1 MIIEI
6 VTLIIDYSDDEYNQ
20 GHVLSIILTGSWARR
35 AGARPRQVKVQNHDD
50 HGDLDQQHM
59 ASSFEVII
67 NVMEDVVQQDS
78 DDQVEMKNQVD
89 RPTVQADQ
97 ERRAVWGA
105 QVWYGM
111 V

>member
-6 VTLIIDYSDDEYNQ
+6 VTLIIDYSNDEYNQ

-78 DDQVEMKNQVD
+78 DD
-89 RPTVQADQ
+89 
-97 ERRAVWGA
+97 
-105 QVWYGM
+105 
-111 V
+111 

>member
-6 VTLIIDYSDDEYNQ
+6 VTLIIDYSNDEYNQ

-35 AGARPRQVKVQNHDD
+35 AGARPRQVKVQNH
-50 HGDLDQQHM
+50 GDLDQHIWHHHLKL
-59 ASSFEVII
+59 SSMSWRMWSNRILMI
-67 NVMEDVVQQDS
+67 
-78 DDQVEMKNQVD
+78 QVEMKNQVD

>member
-6 VTLIIDYSDDEYNQ
+6 VTLIIDYSNDEYNQ

-35 AGARPRQVKVQNHDD
+35 AGARPRQVKVQNHD
-50 HGDLDQQHM
+50 
-59 ASSFEVII
+59 SFEVII
-67 NVMEDVVQQDS
+67 NVMEGVVQQDS

-97 ERRAVWGA
+97 ERGAVWGA

>member
-6 VTLIIDYSDDEYNQ
+6 VTLIIDYSNDEYNQ

-35 AGARPRQVKVQNHDD
+35 AGARPRQVKVQNHD
-50 HGDLDQQHM
+50 
-59 ASSFEVII
+59 SFEVII
-67 NVMEDVVQQDS
+67 NVMEGVVQQDS

-97 ERRAVWGA
+97 EHRAVWGA

>member
-1 MIIEI
+1 
-6 VTLIIDYSDDEYNQ
+6 
-20 GHVLSIILTGSWARR
+20 
-35 AGARPRQVKVQNHDD
+35 
-50 HGDLDQQHM
+50 
-59 ASSFEVII
+59 
-67 NVMEDVVQQDS
+67 MEGVVQQDS